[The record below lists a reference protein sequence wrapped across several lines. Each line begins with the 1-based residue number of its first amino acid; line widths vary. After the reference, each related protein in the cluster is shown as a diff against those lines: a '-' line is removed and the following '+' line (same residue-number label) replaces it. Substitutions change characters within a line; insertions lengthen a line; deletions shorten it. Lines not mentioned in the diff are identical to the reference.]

1 MIRTSVCAYPWDI
14 IGDPEAAER
23 FAGLVAGSAG
33 TVSLA
38 AAYHGVRAATP
49 QHARHRFVEAPHSAL
64 YLPLRDDHWSGHRLR
79 PASSAAWT
87 GDDDAFGTAR
97 AALTAAGVPTAAW
110 VVLTHND
117 PISPDD
123 RQRELRVRT
132 AFGDTLAH
140 ALCPS
145 SDDVL
150 AYCVTLVSEVAATG
164 VEELML
170 EAVSQMGFEHG
181 GGHEKTAGADWST
194 VDVALL
200 SICCCG
206 SCAALLHD
214 KGVDV
219 TALATV
225 IRSAFGSGVRSLE
238 EALGEFTE
246 PVLAL
251 RQWTTTRLL
260 NAVTSAARSLGVT
273 RISAHAGLDPWATS
287 SFSPLGPG
295 PVPVESMV
303 LSDATVN
310 ALSPSSIATLSA
322 EGGASVAGYVSA
334 LPPVA
339 AEALTARWGDLI
351 ESGVEELVVYHGGL
365 ISAPRAEAVAAALDH
380 VSRLRRND

>member
-1 MIRTSVCAYPWDI
+1 MIRTSICAYPWDI
-14 IGDPEAAER
+14 IGDHGAAER
-23 FAGLVAGSAG
+23 FAALVAGSAG
-33 TVSLA
+33 TVTLA

-49 QHARHRFVEAPHSAL
+49 QHASHRFVDAPHSAL
-64 YLPLRDDHWSGHRLR
+64 YLPVREDHWKGHRLR

-97 AALTAAGVPTAAW
+97 SALTAAGVPTAAW

-117 PISPDD
+117 PIGFEERQDD
-123 RQRELRVRT
+123 LRVRT
-132 AFGDTLAH
+132 AFGDSLTH

-150 AYCVTLVSEVAATG
+150 TYCVALVSEVAATG
-164 VEELML
+164 VGELML
-170 EAVSQMGFEHG
+170 EAVSQLGFEHG
-181 GGHEKTAGADWST
+181 GGHEKTAGADWSA

-206 SCAALLHD
+206 SCATLLGG

-219 TALATV
+219 DVLATV
-225 IRSAFGSGVRSLE
+225 IRGAVGSGAVSLE
-238 EALGEFTE
+238 EALGEFAE

-260 NAVTSAARSLGVT
+260 NAVTSAARSLGVA

-287 SFSPLGPG
+287 SFSHLGPG
-295 PVPVESMV
+295 VLPLDAVV
-303 LSDATVN
+303 LSDATVT
-310 ALSPSSIATLSA
+310 ALSPSSITTLRA

-334 LPPVA
+334 LAPVA
-339 AEALTARWGDLI
+339 AESFVARWGALV
-351 ESGVEELVVYHGGL
+351 ESGVDELVVYHGGL
-365 ISAPRAEAVAAALDH
+365 ISARRAAAVAAALDH
-380 VSRLRRND
+380 VSRARRND

>member
-1 MIRTSVCAYPWDI
+1 MIRTSICAYPWDI
-14 IGDPEAAER
+14 IGDPDAAGR
-23 FAGLVAGSAG
+23 FAALVSGSSG

-49 QHARHRFVEAPHSAL
+49 QHAGHRFVEAPHSAL
-64 YLPLRDDHWSGHRLR
+64 YLPVREDRWRGHRLR
-79 PASSAAWT
+79 PAPSAAWT
-87 GDDDAFGTAR
+87 GDDDAFSTAR
-97 AALTAAGVPTAAW
+97 SALTAAGVPTAAW

-117 PISPDD
+117 PTGFED
-123 RQRELRVRT
+123 RQSGLRVRT
-132 AFGDTLAH
+132 AFGDSLAH

-150 AYCVTLVSEVAATG
+150 AYCVALVSEVAATG

-170 EAVSQMGFEHG
+170 EAVGQLGFEHG
-181 GGHEKTAGADWST
+181 GGHEKTSGAGWSP

-206 SCAALLHD
+206 SCAALLGG

-219 TALATV
+219 GALATV
-225 IRSAFGSGVRSLE
+225 IRGAVGSGAGSLE
-238 EALGEFTE
+238 EALGEFAE

-251 RQWTTTRLL
+251 RQWTTARLL
-260 NAVTSAARSLGVT
+260 DAVTSAARSLGVT

-295 PVPVESMV
+295 PSPVDAVV

-310 ALSPSSIATLSA
+310 ALSPASIATLRA

-339 AEALTARWGDLI
+339 AEALGARWDTLI
-351 ESGVEELVVYHGGL
+351 ESGVDELVVYHGGL
-365 ISAPRAEAVAAALDH
+365 VSASRSEAVAAALDH
-380 VSRLRRND
+380 VSRARGND